1 MAKGSK
7 EMIVKVKQKLR
18 RRKWSEKIKEQ
29 TGKDPLVCPK
39 CECYYEYKGEVCLKE
54 GQLVIKNAVCKTS
67 YLVLERMIKELNG
80 HKQEKVHEEK
90 EASAAKPEQ
99 SLTKQRVDQLYLFAV

>member
-1 MAKGSK
+1 VKAKQ
-7 EMIVKVKQKLR
+7 MLR

-54 GQLVIKNAVCKTS
+54 GQLMIKKAVCKTS
-67 YLVLERMIKELNG
+67 HLVLERMIRELNG
-80 HKQEKVHEEK
+80 QKQEKVHEEK
-90 EASAAKPEQ
+90 EAPAAKLEQ
-99 SLTKQRVDQLYLFAV
+99 PLIKQRVDQLYLFAV